1 MSYSGRGRSVPFRMP
16 LVKGHWWVGMAVL
29 LVLPGLR
36 ASGQAGVPEQS
47 LAAAAAVVITLDEAI
62 HRAQLNDPTYA
73 TAVADQGSAALDRSI
88 ALASL
93 LPNVIYHN
101 QYLYTQPNGSIN
113 ASERPGLQQN
123 PKFIANNAVREY
135 MSQGQV
141 NEVIG
146 LDQVAAYRRAG
157 ALSVQSQAER
167 EIARRGLIVS
177 VVSAYYTL

>member
-1 MSYSGRGRSVPFRMP
+1 MSV
-16 LVKGHWWVGMAVL
+16 VKDCSWMLTAVL
-29 LVLPGLR
+29 LAVSGIV
-36 ASGQAGVPEQS
+36 ASGQAVAPEQS
-47 LAAAAAVVITLDEAI
+47 PTAAAPVVITLDEAI

-73 TAVADQGSAALDRSI
+73 SAVADQGSAALDRSI
-88 ALASL
+88 ALAAL
-93 LPNVIYHN
+93 LPNVVYHN
-101 QYLYTQPNGSIN
+101 QYLYTQPNGAIN
-113 ASERPGLQQN
+113 SAERPGLQQT

-157 ALSVQSQAER
+157 ALSAQSQAER

-177 VVSAYYTL
+177 VVNAYYALLAVRPEAEGG